1 MSNKDQC
8 SCIAPQWL
16 EWENQMEPGEQCSY
30 CQKREYEDS
39 LSHQEVLSPRMQR
52 LTFELELEHAF
63 KLKERARLKEKLKQ
77 IDKDELP
84 F

>member
-1 MSNKDQC
+1 MSNNQC
-8 SCIAPQWL
+8 QCTLPVWL

-39 LSHQEVLSPRMQR
+39 LSHQEVLSPRMIR
-52 LTFELELEHAF
+52 LINEAEAEAKAKYHSPII
-63 KLKERARLKEKLKQ
+63 EKLR
-77 IDKDELP
+77 DELP

>member
-1 MSNKDQC
+1 MSNKNQC

-30 CQKREYEDS
+30 CQQEEYKTLHSEE
-39 LSHQEVLSPRMQR
+39 EVLSPRMQR

-63 KLKERARLKEKLKQ
+63 KLEERARLKEKLKQ